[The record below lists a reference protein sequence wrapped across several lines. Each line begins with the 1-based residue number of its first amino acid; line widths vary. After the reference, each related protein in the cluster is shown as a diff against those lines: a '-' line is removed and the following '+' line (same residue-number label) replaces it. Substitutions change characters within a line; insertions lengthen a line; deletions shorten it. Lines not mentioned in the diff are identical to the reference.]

1 MASKKILTLT
11 IDNKKG
17 DIYYFSSERYIT
29 LPSDSL
35 ANQKFEPRI
44 SNDPTFSK
52 QVNLKIWGTTRA
64 TSTIG
69 YFDIIND
76 DGAFDFL
83 YVNNVFGPNTTGE
96 IALLFDTESWDSR
109 FVAANVIIEKIEPV
123 GEDYLRVTVKDNSK
137 LMEVAVG
144 TNYDNT
150 TASTSVRNSPR
161 PVVIGAPLQEVPVK
175 VNTTLNLMDVHMDQ
189 FFWYDGV
196 SVSTRGVNAVKSIDW
211 RFSINNTCFGIEYL
225 VSMTGADP
233 FTIDHAGGAVFVNTT
248 FFTSPFTTWTGSPA
262 LPNDGWAYDGT
273 FAAGTRE
280 FLNNGGTCR
289 MHVTAGG
296 VGTGLSMRKTGITIP
311 ASGTDQALM
320 FEFDITAMTVAGS
333 VVIEMRNSA
342 NTATLSS
349 KTVNINGVGH
359 YADMLTIGAN
369 TGTTVRITIGGTVI
383 DASIDNFKLVAITN
397 TNKPAN
403 AAYWLACVRA
413 GLPNANFDWA
423 SWGALN
429 VAGILYIDRV
439 GLFAKGDAMVADCLD
454 QIADS
459 YTGWWWI
466 DRLGNLRVKS
476 LFDPVTASVPE
487 PVNLSASKL
496 VRGQDINIAI
506 DMCPGLSTQ
515 WAYNKNWYAMDD
527 NDFAGSVTDANRALY
542 GSEYRISGKYTMST
556 IPDVY
561 NHIVNAPPVETVLQN
576 MNVTQNNVEPN
587 RVVGYYGTVRSF
599 KTGQW
604 VLADSEYLALELGD
618 VVVSDFSRFNI
629 SAIQHMVAGVDG
641 TFLSNTVTIRLWS

>member
-11 IDNKKG
+11 IDSKKG
-17 DIYYFSSERYIT
+17 GTYYFSSERYIT

-35 ANQKFEPRI
+35 PNQKFEPRI

-52 QVNLKIWGTTRA
+52 QVNLKIWGTSRA
-64 TSTIG
+64 TATIG
-69 YFDIIND
+69 YFDIINE
-76 DGAFDFL
+76 DGLFDFL
-83 YVNNVFGPNTTGE
+83 YTDNMFGPGTTGE

-109 FVAANVIIEKIEPV
+109 FVAANVIIEKIEPI
-123 GEDYLRVTVKDNSK
+123 GEDYLRVTIKDSSK

-144 TNYDNT
+144 ANYDDT

-161 PVVIGAPLQEVPVK
+161 PVVIGGPLQEIPVK
-175 VNTTLNLMDVHMDQ
+175 VNTALNLMDVHMDQ

-196 SVSTRGVNAVKSIDW
+196 SIRTRGVNAFKNIDW
-211 RFSINNTCFGIEYL
+211 RFAVNSTCYGVEYL

-233 FTIDHAGGAVFVNTT
+233 FTVDHAGGAVFVNAT
-248 FFTSPFTTWTGSPA
+248 FVNSPFSTWTGSPA

-273 FAAGTRE
+273 FVPGTRE
-280 FLNNGGTCR
+280 FLNNSGACR
-289 MHVTAGG
+289 MHVTSAG
-296 VGTGLSMRKTGITIP
+296 TTLSMRKTGLTIP
-311 ASGTDQALM
+311 ASGDDQALM
-320 FEFDITAMTVAGS
+320 FEFDITAMAVAGS

-359 YADMLTIGAN
+359 YADMLTIGVN

-397 TNKPAN
+397 TNNPAN

-413 GLPNANFDWA
+413 GLPDANFDWA

-429 VAGILYIDRV
+429 IAGILYNDRV

-476 LFDPVTASVPE
+476 LFDPVTASVPS

-527 NDFAGSVTDANRALY
+527 NDCAGSVTAANRALY
-542 GSEYRISGKYTMST
+542 TSEFRNTGGYTGIS

-561 NHIVNAPPVETVLQN
+561 SFIVNAPPIETVLQN
-576 MNVTQNNVEPN
+576 MSLLRVNTEPN
-587 RVVGYYGTVRSF
+587 RVVGYYETVRSF

-604 VLADSEYLALELGD
+604 VLADSEYLTLELGD

-629 SAIQHMVAGVDG
+629 SAMQHMVAGVDG